1 MGFVTV
7 LVQHAWAL
15 QPTTSRGNTPPRHA
29 TNSTNNNSNSNN
41 DGVLGLSA
49 TRRGLVVSVIPETVI
64 AFLRTYRAATT
75 PSDVRRHQ
83 RHAADILDRLH
94 RIVTGP
100 ALANTKIREDDDDD
114 YRNGDHIPPRAV
126 SADATATYKPA
137 IGVPRLASGRLRRGC
152 QSWYDLRCVP
162 ADATRLHALRARE
175 SLVAF
180 ARYCPAAA
188 MKETALD
195 YPYEALDCANKLR
208 SDDVER
214 ASLLRAMGD
223 IVDALRAQRSR
234 AGSETDLITAIP
246 TSILSQTLRA
256 DTWPDPTAA
265 PACRDACKRCSLL
278 KEGGRGTATQASEII
293 VKAVEWSALC
303 CWLSRAC
310 AQRQAEARHSRVSRY
325 DHIDQ
330 HADVAQVDPLVYNM
344 STEGPGDITLLES
357 GVSAGAAR
365 GVLFYGPPGTGK
377 TLLARAVASTLECNF
392 LKVVSSA
399 IVDKYIGE
407 SARLVREMFAPTLPV
422 SSDATIHLYSTPFAM
437 SDKTVAIRGK
447 GYQRLSS
454 ASSGVQNIVARVQG
468 ATGGLPLFL
477 ILFRAFKAIV
487 RLLTG
492 TSELFRLCDRVLRD
506 STTSGSGKKRRAL
519 LGPLLEGP
527 IYEDQR
533 IRDVTVARNRADNG
547 FSAELVERIDQSLK
561 YSVKLKMERANIV
574 SGNLDLNA
582 TIAHILRTKLFP
594 DNGNPSTPH
603 AILLRQCIQTIVEV
617 NRLLNTLNGRAAT
630 AFDSANKNHVQRLY
644 DLWEISMP
652 GIPPPDRESDQWA
665 KLGFQGRDPAT
676 DFRGM
681 GMLAMD
687 NLSHF
692 AQHHQNNL
700 HRLLRIS
707 HHPTAW
713 FSMAIVG
720 INMTSF
726 ALHQARK
733 RRLTVLYV
741 SLGGASY
748 VVFQEFYSYLMDAFG
763 SHWDAHPKTITVMDF
778 PRIFK
783 DFKTR
788 VKRDLRDGRCLVL
801 DTHSRLFSVQQT

>member
-1 MGFVTV
+1 
-7 LVQHAWAL
+7 
-15 QPTTSRGNTPPRHA
+15 
-29 TNSTNNNSNSNN
+29 
-41 DGVLGLSA
+41 
-49 TRRGLVVSVIPETVI
+49 
-64 AFLRTYRAATT
+64 
-75 PSDVRRHQ
+75 
-83 RHAADILDRLH
+83 
-94 RIVTGP
+94 
-100 ALANTKIREDDDDD
+100 
-114 YRNGDHIPPRAV
+114 
-126 SADATATYKPA
+126 
-137 IGVPRLASGRLRRGC
+137 
-152 QSWYDLRCVP
+152 
-162 ADATRLHALRARE
+162 
-175 SLVAF
+175 
-180 ARYCPAAA
+180 
-188 MKETALD
+188 
-195 YPYEALDCANKLR
+195 
-208 SDDVER
+208 
-214 ASLLRAMGD
+214 
-223 IVDALRAQRSR
+223 
-234 AGSETDLITAIP
+234 
-246 TSILSQTLRA
+246 
-256 DTWPDPTAA
+256 
-265 PACRDACKRCSLL
+265 
-278 KEGGRGTATQASEII
+278 
-293 VKAVEWSALC
+293 
-303 CWLSRAC
+303 
-310 AQRQAEARHSRVSRY
+310 
-325 DHIDQ
+325 
-330 HADVAQVDPLVYNM
+330 
-344 STEGPGDITLLES
+344 
-357 GVSAGAAR
+357 
-365 GVLFYGPPGTGK
+365 
-377 TLLARAVASTLECNF
+377 
-392 LKVVSSA
+392 
-399 IVDKYIGE
+399 
-407 SARLVREMFAPTLPV
+407 
-422 SSDATIHLYSTPFAM
+422 M

-454 ASSGVQNIVARVQG
+454 ASSGVRNTVARVQG

-547 FSAELVERIDQSLK
+547 FSAELVERIGTALSAASCVVQALAGADACADQSLK

-700 HRLLRIS
+700 HRLLKIS
-707 HHPTAW
+707 RHPTAW

-801 DTHSRLFSVQQT
+801 DTQFRLFSVQQT